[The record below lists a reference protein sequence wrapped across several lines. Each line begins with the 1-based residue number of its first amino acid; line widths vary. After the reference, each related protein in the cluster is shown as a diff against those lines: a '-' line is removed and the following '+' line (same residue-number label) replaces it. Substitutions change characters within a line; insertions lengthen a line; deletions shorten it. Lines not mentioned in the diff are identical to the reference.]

1 MYYANEGLN
10 ALIRWIG
17 TLYFH
22 VFHALIF
29 QLSGITRV
37 GASDRIP
44 SEFGKPDC
52 WEFLEKLCGHGRNQM
67 KSQRLMDFFPLATP
81 LL

>member
-22 VFHALIF
+22 VFHALI
-29 QLSGITRV
+29 LKLRV
-37 GASDRIP
+37 GTAGRNGSDGVP
-44 SEFGKPDC
+44 SEFWKPEC
-52 WEFLEKLCGHGRNQM
+52 Q
-67 KSQRLMDFFPLATP
+67 SV
-81 LL
+81 